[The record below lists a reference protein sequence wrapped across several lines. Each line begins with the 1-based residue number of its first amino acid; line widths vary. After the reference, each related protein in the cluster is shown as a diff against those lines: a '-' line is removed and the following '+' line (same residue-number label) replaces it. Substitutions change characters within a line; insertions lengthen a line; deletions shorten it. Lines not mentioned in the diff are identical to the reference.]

1 MAVTVGSVEFDVDA
15 DGSGFERQ
23 LRRIAK
29 TAGASS
35 GKQFNKSFSNE
46 LSDLGQTQL
55 VRLRERM
62 VKEGTKSGRLLGR
75 TVRQAMNSEIKGRLN
90 GITNEIAKVFTFDN
104 GAFEKFRKGFSS
116 VGEAVDAMADNLR
129 IAHEEG
135 RISVREFDALND
147 KLAEYGETSR
157 RIEVVEKSR
166 VETAGR
172 LRSEMSRLSVIMG
185 SNSAFGRYVEGAGN
199 ASRATDELREKIAS
213 IENASGDSDWAFR
226 MRSRLLD
233 LSDGFDK
240 LNGTIDTNSKKVG
253 KLSDV
258 WKNLGH
264 NTKQWTLI
272 IGAVLAGMQ
281 QIAVLGSAAGA
292 GILVLGG
299 ALSGAIVGLGSFIA
313 AFMVLG
319 GDAEKVPDSIKEAAA
334 AFRDLKSPL
343 KDLQN
348 YLAERAFRGT
358 ERAFRSLGDTIR
370 RLTPAFGPI
379 GDAINRIV
387 TGFAD
392 WAASEKGVALVSGL
406 IEKSAPIFE
415 RLMGVVGTLGEAL
428 LIAFNNP
435 AFQTAIG
442 DFLTTM
448 EGIFDTFNEFTQ
460 SDEFGVW
467 IEETSS
473 VLGKFGDL
481 IGAVADMIDGLVTPE
496 AYERTRKFLDNL
508 TNFMPHLEDLLD
520 ILGRLDIFGILAE
533 ALREFGDA
541 MKPLAGPLKDLADG
555 LARIVGIAIDEW
567 GDQLKPVAEALA
579 PFVQGL
585 ADLINKVPEEDVRAI
600 ARALGILAGGLLLF
614 KAVKWAGMITGLSG
628 FFGSLAAGNGVV
640 KKFDLTKLKNIAK
653 GLGGFALIGAAELIP
668 KSFWEQFDIESNL
681 PSNVLTGAGFG
692 LMFGAWGFVIGAGIG
707 VVVSLFQDFEGTM
720 NDIGFQLQSI
730 FTGGP
735 MGAVGGLIAQF
746 FAGLVPPEWQGSD
759 NPLLRFLAD
768 AAFVVTNTGTAIKLV
783 TAEIGAFFDDM
794 NTNLIN
800 AGSTFVGEWSRIWA
814 EMNTP
819 AYWET
824 IGTAVEAWIT
834 GMGGFIRTQI
844 GQVGENWSSFWQR
857 TGDRAAAAGR
867 QIEATV
873 SAWVANVRGNI
884 SRLANDVVANF
895 TNFWNR
901 AQDTTRGKTNE
912 IIYTVSAMI
921 ASVRGNIAGGLN
933 NAAGAW
939 NGFWASI
946 PNAVSAAVG
955 RVQAIVGGLVSAV
968 QRALSS
974 IGGLSR
980 AAGSVMGGGGVGG
993 NTGGSFASGGIL
1005 SGPRRILAGEA
1016 GPEAIV
1022 PLNRNLSQ
1030 VHPSVR
1036 ELSAFAQGRMPA
1048 MANGG
1053 VVGGSR
1059 TEITVMPGAIVING
1073 ADDAEAVALAVMNR
1087 LADFTGS

>member
-1 MAVTVGSVEFDVDA
+1 VAVTVGSVEFDVDA

-35 GKQFNKSFSNE
+35 GKEFDKSFSNQ

-104 GAFEKFRKGFSS
+104 AAFEKFRKGFST
-116 VGEAVDAMADNLR
+116 VGEAVDKMADNLR
-129 IAHEEG
+129 VAHEEG
-135 RISVREFDALND
+135 RISVREFDALNT
-147 KLAEYGETSR
+147 KLEEYAQTSYK
-157 RIEVVEKSR
+157 IEAVEKNRAESTR
-166 VETAGR
+166 R
-172 LRSEMSRLSVIMG
+172 LRDEMTHLSVLMG
-185 SNSAFGRYVEGAGN
+185 NSSTFNTFIDGARN
-199 ASRATDELREKIAS
+199 AGKATDHLRERIAA
-213 IENASGDSDWAFR
+213 IEAQNGDSAWAIR
-226 MRSRLLD
+226 MRARLD
-233 LSDGFDK
+233 ELSDGFGRVNK
-240 LNGTIDTNSKKVG
+240 SIDSNFGKVG
-253 KLSDV
+253 KLSDI
-258 WKNLGH
+258 WNKLGH

-281 QIAVLGSAAGA
+281 QLAVLGSAAGA
-292 GILVLGG
+292 GLLVMGG
-299 ALSGAIVGLGSFIA
+299 ALSGALVGLGSFIA
-313 AFMVLG
+313 AWFVLG
-319 GDAEKVPDSIKEAAA
+319 GDAEKVPDSIKEAAS
-334 AFRDLKSPL
+334 AFRDLKTPL
-343 KDLQN
+343 KELQN

-387 TGFAD
+387 NGFAD
-392 WAASEKGVALVSGL
+392 WAASEKGVALVTGL

-415 RLMGVVGTLGEAL
+415 RLMGTIGTLGEAL

-442 DFLTTM
+442 DFLTTI
-448 EGIFDTFNEFTQ
+448 EKIFDTFHAFVS

-481 IGAVADMIDGLVTPE
+481 IVAVSDMIDGLVTPE

-508 TNFMPHLEDLLD
+508 TDFMPHLENLLD
-520 ILGRLDIFGILAE
+520 ILGRLDIFGIIAE

-541 MKPLAGPLKDLADG
+541 MEPLAGPLKDLADG
-555 LARIVGIAIDEW
+555 LARIVEIAIDEW
-567 GDQLKPVAEALA
+567 GDQLKPIAEALA

-585 ADLINKVPEEDVRAI
+585 ADLINNVPEEDLRAI
-600 ARALGILAGGLLLF
+600 ARALGLIAGGLLLF
-614 KAVKWAGMITGLSG
+614 KGIKWLGMLSGLTG
-628 FFGSLAAGNGVV
+628 FFGSLRAGNGVV
-640 KKFDLTKLKNIAK
+640 ASFNLTKLKNIAK
-653 GLGGFALIGAAELIP
+653 GLGAFALIGAAELIP
-668 KSFWEQFDIESNL
+668 PSFWKQFDIESNL
-681 PSNVLTGAGFG
+681 PQNVLTGAGFG
-692 LMFGAWGFVIGAGIG
+692 LMFGAWGALIGAGIG
-707 VVVSLFQDFEGTM
+707 VVVSLFQNFEATM

-746 FAGLVPPEWQGSD
+746 FAGLVPEEWRGSD
-759 NPLLRFLAD
+759 NPLLKFLAD
-768 AAFVVTNTGTAIKLV
+768 AAFVVTDTGTAIKIV
-783 TAEIGAFFDDM
+783 TTEIGAFFDDM
-794 NTNLIN
+794 NTNLTT
-800 AGSTFVGEWSRIWA
+800 AGAEFVEEWNRIWA
-814 EMNTP
+814 VMNTP
-819 AYWET
+819 ALWEA
-824 IGTAVEAWIT
+824 IGTQIRAWIT
-834 GMGGFIRTQI
+834 TAGNFIKTQI
-844 GQVGENWSSFWQR
+844 GQVGENWSSFWAR
-857 TGDRAAAAGR
+857 MGDRAAAAGR
-867 QIEATV
+867 QIDATV
-873 SAWVANVRGNI
+873 NSWVSQVRAYVNN
-884 SRLANDVVANF
+884 LANDVVANF
-895 TNFWNR
+895 TSFWNQ
-901 AQDTTRGKTNE
+901 ATNFTRGKTNE
-912 IIYTVSAMI
+912 IMATVAGMI
-921 ASVRGNIAGGLN
+921 NMVRGTIAGGLN
-933 NAAGAW
+933 GAAGAW
-939 NGFWASI
+939 NGFWGSL
-946 PNAVSAAVG
+946 PNAVAGAVG
-955 RVQAIVGGLVSAV
+955 RIQSLVNGIVSAV
-968 QRALSS
+968 QRALGAV
-974 IGGLSR
+974 GGLR
-980 AAGSVMGGGGVGG
+980 NAGSTLGRGVGG

-1053 VVGGSR
+1053 IVGGSR

>member
-35 GKQFNKSFSNE
+35 GKQFDKSFSDQ

-104 GAFEKFRKGFSS
+104 GAFEKFRKGFAS
-116 VGEAVDAMADNLR
+116 VGEAVDTMGDNLR

-135 RISVREFDALND
+135 RISVREFDALNN
-147 KLAEYGETSR
+147 KLEQYAQTSY
-157 RIEVVEKSR
+157 RIEAVEKNR
-166 VETAGR
+166 AETTRR
-172 LRSEMSRLSVIMG
+172 LRDEMTHLSVLMG
-185 SNSAFGRYVEGAGN
+185 NSKTFNKFIEGAKN
-199 ASRATDELREKIAS
+199 AGSATDHLRERIAA
-213 IENASGDSDWAFR
+213 IESQNGESAWAIR
-226 MRSRLLD
+226 MRSRLD
-233 LSDGFDK
+233 ELSDGFK
-240 LNGTIDTNSKKVG
+240 RVNKGIDSNFGKVG
-253 KLSDV
+253 KLSDI
-258 WKNLGH
+258 WNKLGH

-299 ALSGAIVGLGSFIA
+299 ALSGAVAGLGSFIA
-313 AFMVLG
+313 AFLVLG
-319 GDAEKVPDSIKEAAA
+319 GDAEKVPDTIKEAAE

-406 IEKSAPIFE
+406 IERSAPIFE

-460 SDEFGVW
+460 SDEFGIW
-467 IEETSS
+467 IEETAS

-481 IGAVADMIDGLVTPE
+481 IGAVSDMIDDLVTPE

-508 TNFMPHLEDLLD
+508 TDFMPHLTDLLD

-533 ALREFGDA
+533 LLKEFGDA
-541 MKPLAGPLKDLADG
+541 MEPLAGPLKDLADG
-555 LARIVGIAIDEW
+555 FSRLIAIAIDEW
-567 GDQLKPVAEALA
+567 GDQLKPIAEALA
-579 PFVQGL
+579 PFVQAL
-585 ADLINKVPEEDVRAI
+585 ADLINDVPEEDLRAI
-600 ARALGILAGGLLLF
+600 ARALGLIAGGLLLF
-614 KAVKWAGMITGLSG
+614 KGLKWVSMVSGLTG
-628 FFGSLAAGNGVV
+628 FFGSLKAGTGVV
-640 KKFDLTKLKNIAK
+640 GAFNLSKLKNIAK
-653 GLGGFALIGAAELIP
+653 GLGAFALIGAAELIP
-668 KSFWEQFDIESNL
+668 KSFWDQFDIESNL
-681 PSNVLTGAGFG
+681 PKSVLTGAGFG
-692 LMFGAWGFVIGAGIG
+692 LMFGGWGAVIGAGLGI
-707 VVVSLFQDFEGTM
+707 VFSLFTEFEATM
-720 NDIGFQLQSI
+720 NDIGLELVAI
-730 FTGGP
+730 LTTGP
-735 MGAVGGLIAQF
+735 MGAVNGLMALF
-746 FAGLVPPEWQGSD
+746 FASLVPDEWRDSD

-768 AAFVVTNTGTAIKLV
+768 AAWVAENLGTAIKLA
-783 TAEIGAFFDDM
+783 TAEISSFFDDM

-800 AGSTFVGEWSRIWA
+800 AGAKFVEEWTKMWELI
-814 EMNTP
+814 NTP
-819 AYWET
+819 AFWEAV
-824 IGTAVEAWIT
+824 GTNIRAWLS
-834 GMGGFIRTQI
+834 GLGGFITTQI
-844 GQVGENWSSFWQR
+844 GQVGQNWSSFWAR
-857 TGDRAAAAGR
+857 MGDRAGAAGR

-873 SAWVANVRGNI
+873 NSWVGTVRGYIANM
-884 SRLANDVVANF
+884 ANDIIRNF
-895 TNFWNR
+895 TSFWNMV
-901 AQDTTRGKTNE
+901 TSFTRGKTNE
-912 IIYTVSAMI
+912 IMATVAGMVNM
-921 ASVRGNIAGGLN
+921 VRGTIAGGLN
-933 NAAGAW
+933 GAAGAW
-939 NGFWASI
+939 NGFWASL
-946 PNAVSAAVG
+946 PNAVSGALG
-955 RVQAIVGGLVSAV
+955 RIQSLVGGIVAAV
-968 QRALSS
+968 QRALGAV
-974 IGGLSR
+974 GGLSR
-980 AAGSVMGGGGVGG
+980 SAGGVLGGGVGG
-993 NTGGSFASGGIL
+993 NSGGSFASGGIL